1 MDQQK
6 TGRFIAALRREKGW
20 TQTQLADRLG
30 VTDKAVSRW
39 ETGKGMPDV
48 SLLAPLGEALGVSVN
63 ELLAGERIEPERLFE
78 QSDAL
83 VLRTLEESRQRFR
96 TFRQNLLYAVGA
108 VLLAGSLL
116 FLGFDTSF
124 VAFYASILGGLL
136 LAAAT
141 LLHFRGRWKRGMLAA
156 AAVLLL
162 TFCLLEARDF
172 VFVKLY
178 QLPPQYNLRIVTGQD
193 EIRYEKLFYDVYC
206 FPSERGADRYQIAA
220 KQSDQTPVR

>member
-48 SLLAPLGEALGVSVN
+48 SLLSPLGEALEVSVN
-63 ELLAGERIEPERLFE
+63 ELLAGERSEPERLLE

-83 VLRTLEESRQRFR
+83 VLRTLEESRQRLR
-96 TFRQNLLYAVGA
+96 KFRQNLLYAAGG
-108 VLLAGSLL
+108 VLLGGSLL

-124 VAFYASILGGLL
+124 VAVYASLLGALL
-136 LAAAT
+136 LAAAAW
-141 LLHFRGRWKRGMLAA
+141 LQCQGKRRGLLAA
-156 AAVLLL
+156 GLVLLL
-162 TFCLLEARDF
+162 ALGLFELRDF
-172 VFVKLY
+172 VFVTFY
-178 QLPPQYNLRIVTGQD
+178 ELPPQYSLQIVTGQG
-193 EIRYEKLFYDVYC
+193 EIRYEKLFYDVIRSRPEGGEEC
-206 FPSERGADRYQIAA
+206 YQIAA
-220 KQSDQTPVR
+220 KQRGQAPVR